1 MVFYTMKRANGYIIS
16 AIVSTVLVVTMLMF
30 YVRVSDDSRKE
41 SLYRE
46 CMSGKTVDD
55 PRYAELVMACTEYA
69 KRMGDG

>member
-1 MVFYTMKRANGYIIS
+1 MKRANGYIIS

-55 PRYAELVMACTEYA
+55 PLYA
-69 KRMGDG
+69 